1 MATLRD
7 ISRELGLSVTQVSRA
22 LNGHS
27 DVSAE
32 TRARVTALAK
42 ALKYQPNLTARKL
55 VMGKSGI
62 VGLVLPEVPRAPEDS
77 LFVQIVGGLSRHFSR
92 RQMQFVLH
100 VAAPED
106 DIIDVYRRLI
116 DSGSL
121 DGFVV
126 LEPRRDDARIAY
138 LRERGVPFVV
148 HGRHEAGPDY
158 PFFDIDNEGVARQLT
173 RCLTARGHRRIVF
186 LNGPAGRGY
195 AEDRRLG
202 YLAALREAGV
212 GRDRA
217 LHVNGEMTEGYGL
230 VSAVRFWGEP
240 GGPTAVICNSTR
252 IAKGV
257 LDGFR
262 ALGRRVPEDVSVVAH
277 DDALPGLRPE
287 HFEPGLTCTHAP
299 LEASWQPLAE
309 ILAGAVDGRPVGAL
323 QRLGEVRMVER
334 DSVAAP
340 GARAKEGAGEGAGE
354 GVGAR
359 ETGAAD
365 GTSRLTDAMG

>member
-22 LNGHS
+22 LNGHD

-77 LFVQIVGGLSRHFSR
+77 QFVQIVGGLSRHFSG

-100 VAAPED
+100 VASPGD
-106 DIIDVYRRLI
+106 DIVDVYRRLI

-126 LEPRRDDARIAY
+126 LEPRRGDERIAF

-148 HGRHEAGPDY
+148 HGRHEAAPDY
-158 PFFDIDNEGVARQLT
+158 PFFDIDNAGVARDLA
-173 RCLTARGHRRIVF
+173 RYLTARGHRRILF
-186 LNGPAGRGY
+186 LNGVAGRGY
-195 AEDRRLG
+195 AEDRRRG
-202 YLAALREAGV
+202 FAEALAEAGINEAEA
-212 GRDRA
+212 R
-217 LHVNGEMTEGYGL
+217 HVNGEMTEGQGL
-230 VSAVRFWGEP
+230 VSAVKYLSDP

-252 IAKGV
+252 MAKGV
-257 LDGFR
+257 YAGLA
-262 ALGRRVPEDVSVVAH
+262 ALGRRVARDVSVVAH

-287 HFEPGLTCTHAP
+287 HFEPGLTCTHSP
-299 LEASWQPLAE
+299 LELSWEPLAGM
-309 ILAGAVDGRPVGAL
+309 LADAVDGRPVAEL

-334 DSVAAP
+334 ASVAAI
-340 GARAKEGAGEGAGE
+340 RAG
-354 GVGAR
+354 
-359 ETGAAD
+359 
-365 GTSRLTDAMG
+365 

>member
-27 DVSAE
+27 DVSE
-32 TRARVTALAK
+32 DTRARVMALAK
-42 ALKYQPNLTARKL
+42 AMKYQPNLTARKL

-62 VGLVLPEVPRAPEDS
+62 VGLVLPELPQAPADS

-126 LEPRRDDARIAY
+126 LEPRRGDARIAY

-148 HGRHEAGPDY
+148 HGRHEAAPDY
-158 PFFDIDNEGVARQLT
+158 PYFDIDNEGVARRLT
-173 RCLTARGHRRIVF
+173 GYLSARGHRRIVF
-186 LNGPAGRGY
+186 LNGVAGRGY
-195 AEDRRLG
+195 VEDRRTG
-202 YLAALREAGV
+202 YLGALREAGL
-212 GRDRA
+212 GPEA
-217 LHVNGEMTEGYGL
+217 AIHVNGEMTESYGL
-230 VSAVRFWGEP
+230 VSAVKFWGEP
-240 GGPTAVICNSTR
+240 GGATAVICNTTR

-257 LDGFR
+257 LDGLR

-287 HFEPGLTCTHAP
+287 LFEPALTCTEAP
-299 LEASWQPLAE
+299 LETSWEPLAE
-309 ILAGAVDGRPVGAL
+309 ILAGAVDGRPVGEL
-323 QRLGEVRMVER
+323 QRLGEVALTER
-334 DSVAAP
+334 ESVAPPQA
-340 GARAKEGAGEGAGE
+340 AGG
-354 GVGAR
+354 R
-359 ETGAAD
+359 D
-365 GTSRLTDAMG
+365 GTSRLTGRGG

>member
-27 DVSAE
+27 DVSEE

-77 LFVQIVGGLSRHFSR
+77 LFVQIVGGLSRHFSG

-100 VAAPED
+100 VASPGD

-126 LEPRRDDARIAY
+126 LEPRLDDARIAF

-148 HGRHEAGPDY
+148 HGRHEAEPDY
-158 PFFDIDNEGVARQLT
+158 PFFDIDNEGVARELT
-173 RCLTARGHRRIVF
+173 RYLTARGHRRILF
-186 LNGPAGRGY
+186 LNGVAGRGY
-195 AEDRRLG
+195 AEDRQRG
-202 YLAALREAGV
+202 FAGALAEAGI
-212 GRDRA
+212 DPAEA
-217 LHVNGEMTEGYGL
+217 LHVNGEMTEGHGL
-230 VSAVRFWGEP
+230 VSAVKHAAGP

-257 LDGFR
+257 YAGLA
-262 ALGRRVPEDVSVVAH
+262 ALGRRVPQDVSVVAH

-287 HFEPGLTCTHAP
+287 HFDPALTCTHSP
-299 LEASWQPLAE
+299 LELSWQPLAE
-309 ILAGAVDGRPVGAL
+309 ILAGAVDGQPVGTL
-323 QRLGEVRMVER
+323 QRLGKVTLAER
-334 DSVAAP
+334 ESVAAP
-340 GARAKEGAGEGAGE
+340 AEAGRGTAGH
-354 GVGAR
+354 
-359 ETGAAD
+359 D
-365 GTSRLTDAMG
+365 